1 MNILYLV
8 PYMPSLIRVRPHNL
22 IRNLDRMGHKVFLFT
37 LWTDPSE
44 KDEIARLEKEL
55 SIVRASNQSRLRS
68 IWNCL
73 AALPTRQPLQLVY
86 SWNPGLASQAG
97 EFVRCN
103 GDEAIDVIHIEHL
116 RGARYGLFLKEHFP
130 DTPVV
135 WDSVDCISY
144 LFEQATDQSR
154 SVFGKLITRLDLNRT
169 RLYEGL
175 LPGKF
180 DHILITSEVDRRAM
194 EQLIPERVTASPISI
209 LPNGVDLKYYV
220 VEPFVSQ
227 ENATLIFHGKMSY
240 HANVTMALY
249 LMNEIMPRIWA
260 KLPKVKLQIVGKD
273 PPANIRV
280 LGEHPLVTVTGTV
293 EDIRPYLQSATMAVV
308 PMVYGAGL
316 QNKVLEAMACGTPV
330 VATPQAV
337 LALQAKPEQDLL
349 LAQTPSDFAEQ
360 VIRLIENPDFRQ
372 KVGISGRRYVE
383 EHHQWA
389 KIAGLLEGVYHEV
402 ICTRPEQRIQ

>member
-1 MNILYLV
+1 M
-8 PYMPSLIRVRPHNL
+8 
-22 IRNLDRMGHKVFLFT
+22 
-37 LWTDPSE
+37 
-44 KDEIARLEKEL
+44 
-55 SIVRASNQSRLRS
+55 
-68 IWNCL
+68 
-73 AALPTRQPLQLVY
+73 
-86 SWNPGLASQAG
+86 
-97 EFVRCN
+97 
-103 GDEAIDVIHIEHL
+103 
-116 RGARYGLFLKEHFP
+116 
-130 DTPVV
+130 
-135 WDSVDCISY
+135 
-144 LFEQATDQSR
+144 
-154 SVFGKLITRLDLNRT
+154 
-169 RLYEGL
+169 
-175 LPGKF
+175 
-180 DHILITSEVDRRAM
+180 
-194 EQLIPERVTASPISI
+194 
-209 LPNGVDLKYYV
+209 
-220 VEPFVSQ
+220 
-227 ENATLIFHGKMSY
+227 
-240 HANVTMALY
+240 
-249 LMNEIMPRIWA
+249 
-260 KLPKVKLQIVGKD
+260 LPKVKLQIVGKD